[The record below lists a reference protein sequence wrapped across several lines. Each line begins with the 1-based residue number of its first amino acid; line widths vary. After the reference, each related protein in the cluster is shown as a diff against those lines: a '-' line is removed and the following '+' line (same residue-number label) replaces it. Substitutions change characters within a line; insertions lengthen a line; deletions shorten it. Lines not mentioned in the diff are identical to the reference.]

1 MKYRTLRLLASALA
15 LILCAATVSIFP
27 GCAEPGKG
35 DHVDP
40 VSGSYGPVPGQSGAA
55 GPEGAADVTAA
66 DETTTGLTT
75 ADINAADITTSEV
88 TTADAA
94 ATEVTTADVTASDVT
109 TADVTTADVT
119 TADVTTAEVTTAE
132 VTTAEVTTAEVT
144 TAEVTTA
151 EVTTAEVTT
160 AEVTTAEVTTA
171 EVTTAVNTGATP
183 ETTPVTAQQTTPPPT
198 PVTGPADGHGLQLAD
213 DGLPVSADYGRTFTV
228 RTGGGMRYE
237 WEADESCGTALNE
250 AVFRRNAAVKERF
263 NIGIDVVADGSD
275 WKKIAGDIQKSI
287 LAGTGAYDLIA
298 GYDGLTRL
306 ATAGM
311 LYDLEGLEF
320 IDLDR
325 PWWNDSF
332 RAETEIGGRNYFA
345 VGPISLSM
353 LSSMQC
359 IFFNSDILRE
369 ADSSFDI
376 CQTVRN
382 GGWTAD
388 ELARL
393 AAAAWIDRD
402 ADNRTTDADRLGFT
416 FNHNSYNTLAFLYA
430 SGFDTTP
437 RDADGLPTLP
447 HPSSL
452 RLNDVVERI
461 HKLLYTGKGVMHCH
475 SISEPDISEGNTL
488 FFFGRLKYAL
498 NGHASRAENC
508 GFVPVPKITPAQ
520 DRYYTPVDPVMNM
533 YCIPADVTNIEED
546 QVITEALAAGSHRTL
561 LPEFFDAVTKGGYSK
576 GSELSQMPGLMYGNL
591 VFDFSLIYRADAP
604 SYPYS
609 LQSALSSGEV
619 SDLYLMLKTEKN
631 QLEKTVM
638 QLLDIPD

>member
-1 MKYRTLRLLASALA
+1 MEVESMKYKFQTVRLLASALA
-15 LILCAATVSIFP
+15 LILCAATVSMFP
-27 GCAEPGKG
+27 GCAVPGKG

-40 VSGSYGPVPGQSGAA
+40 VSGSYGPAPGQSGAA

-66 DETTTGLTT
+66 DVTTTEVTT

-94 ATEVTTADVTASDVT
+94 TTEVTAADVTASDVT
-109 TADVTTADVT
+109 TADVTITDVT
-119 TADVTTAEVTTAE
+119 TAD
-132 VTTAEVTTAEVT
+132 VT

-183 ETTPVTAQQTTPPPT
+183 ETTPVTTQQTTPPPT
-198 PVTGPADGHGLQLAD
+198 PVTGPEDWQGLQLAD

-228 RTGGGMRYE
+228 RTSGGMRYE

-275 WKKIAGDIQKSI
+275 WIKIAGDIQKSI

-298 GYDGLTRL
+298 GYYGLTRL

-311 LYDLEGLEF
+311 LYDLEGLGY

-388 ELARL
+388 ELTRL

-402 ADNRTTDADRLGFT
+402 ADNRATAADRLGFT
-416 FNHNSYNTLAFLYA
+416 FNDNSYNALAFLYA
-430 SGFDTTP
+430 SGFDFTP

-447 HPSSL
+447 DPSSL
-452 RLNDVVERI
+452 RLSDVVGRI
-461 HKLLYTGKGVMHCH
+461 HKLLYTGKGVMPYP

-520 DRYYTPVDPVMNM
+520 DRYYTPVDSVMNM

-546 QVITEALAAGSHRTL
+546 QIITEALAAESHRTL

-576 GSELSQMPGLMYGNL
+576 GSEPSQMPDLMYGNL
-591 VFDFSLIYRADAP
+591 VFDFSLIYRVDAP
-604 SYPYS
+604 SYPHT

-619 SDLYLMLKTEKN
+619 SVLYLTSKIDKK
-631 QLEKTVM
+631 QLEKTVL